1 MTEEGAAA
9 GNVIEEPFDLIRMS
23 LDERVYVKMK
33 NGREIKGRLF
43 AYDQH
48 LNMVRWNNLSLLSLN
63 KWLRSSVIMYGRLP
77 QGLCLPTLQSPT
89 PFPSLIF
96 TIQVLGDV
104 EETITT
110 VEIDE
115 DTFEELFKSQ
125 KRTIQMLF
133 IRGDGVILVSP
144 PTRSGYWALSC
155 SRVRELLSAVPAE
168 SSLGLMFYLLTF
180 YWSILLLNSRR
191 NAARCV
197 CHLVTETILFIAQYY
212 G

>member
-144 PTRSGYWALSC
+144 PTRSGYWALPC
-155 SRVRELLSAVPAE
+155 SRVRVLSCSCWELPEINVLS
-168 SSLGLMFYLLTF
+168 FNFLLKYFT
-180 YWSILLLNSRR
+180 
-191 NAARCV
+191 V
-197 CHLVTETILFIAQYY
+197 EQ
-212 G
+212 